1 MNDIIVK
8 MPKTPEIRY
17 RKCKRCLNSKKP
29 PVPKLPSLKMNPSLV
44 MRGITAGL
52 ISEIT
57 GVNTLKHDKKHDKKK
72 EPVTGA
78 GRGGK
83 ACARVS
89 AMARMAES
97 AAPVKREKFTP
108 YKPVPQMHTLWSI
121 SDMRT
126 GLI

>member
-1 MNDIIVK
+1 MNDII
-8 MPKTPEIRY
+8 
-17 RKCKRCLNSKKP
+17 KCKRCLNSKKP
-29 PVPKLPSLKMNPSLV
+29 PALKLPSLKTNPPLV

-52 ISEIT
+52 VAEIT
-57 GVNTLKHDKKHDKKK
+57 GFNILKHGWKKKK
-72 EPVTGA
+72 EPVAGA

-83 ACARVS
+83 ACGMVS
-89 AMARMAES
+89 AMGRMAES

-126 GLI
+126 GLV